1 MTSRKALATLVAAG
15 ALFALPTAS
24 QAGGLGLDRM
34 HDCLLGWMKHDRA
47 VVKGA
52 VYKKKSVKKVRAAK
66 ALPKK

>member
-1 MTSRKALATLVAAG
+1 MLATLVAAG
-15 ALFALPTAS
+15 ALFAMPTSS

-34 HDCLLGWMKHDRA
+34 HACLFGWMKHDHA

-52 VYKKKSVKKVRAAK
+52 VYKKKSVKKVKKAKAAK